1 MSKIKIEVD
10 LEDIKRKILLILQRY
25 GVKRAGLF
33 GLCVGGKMREEDPYL
48 TALPQ
53 IFASQ
58 KVLLYWGHYVFK
70 LNTHQPISL
79 DKSGINLK
87 NFH

>member
-10 LEDIKRKILLILQRY
+10 LEVEDIKRKILLILQRY

-33 GLCVGGKMREEDPYL
+33 GSCVGGKMREEDPCL

-70 LNTHQPISL
+70 LNTHQPIS
-79 DKSGINLK
+79 
-87 NFH
+87 